1 MKKGAL
7 NLESLALPNPTKPIE
22 QAINPET
29 KPTEEISPGTT
40 SDKKSMDDHSYSEII
55 WIIIRDST
63 L

>member
-29 KPTEEISPGTT
+29 KPTEEISPATS
-40 SDKKSMDDHSYSEII
+40 SDKKSMDDHSYS
-55 WIIIRDST
+55 
-63 L
+63 